1 MAYMPQAKDEQEIKA
16 LSVSNVRKEYLKLAE
31 AYNKIID
38 NKVLKCPVCNEF
50 ISTYEGFY
58 TDKRYAT
65 GYFPECKKCV
75 KAQVEQ
81 RTNSRQEP
89 NETVES
95 VQRMLLKMD
104 LPYIDSLYKAQVK
117 NVADAS
123 SEKNRHSAFAQYI
136 VAIKSLP
143 QYNTKTWANSEFA
156 LDDDSNPDYEQK
168 EVKKTIKA
176 GRKRFGNYPNED
188 LMFLEDEYQDWTT
201 RYACESKAQELLFKR
216 ICFKQLEIDK
226 AQKAGRE
233 TKELDKTLQELM
245 GSLSVKPSQKNSNSL
260 TETMTFGQLIDK
272 WEQEK
277 PIPEPDEEFRDVD
290 KIGLYIDVFFK
301 GHLSKMMG
309 LKNAFS
315 ALYERYIAKYTVKK
329 PEYDED
335 VDSEVLF
342 DKIFGKSIDEE

>member
-1 MAYMPQAKDEQEIKA
+1 MAYMPQPKDENEIKA
-16 LSVSNVRKEYLKLAE
+16 LSVSNVRKEYLRLAE
-31 AYNKIID
+31 SYNKMID
-38 NKVLKCPVCNEF
+38 NKVLKCPCCNEF
-50 ISTYEGFY
+50 ISTSEGFY
-58 TDKRYAT
+58 MDKRYAT
-65 GYFPECKKCV
+65 GFFPECKKCIRQ
-75 KAQVEQ
+75 QVEQ
-81 RTNSRQEP
+81 RTRNNQEP

-95 VQRMLLKMD
+95 VQKMLQKMD
-104 LPYIDSLYKAQVK
+104 LPYIDSLYKAQCK
-117 NVADAS
+117 IVADAS
-123 SEKNRHSAFAQYI
+123 GEKNRHSVFAAYL
-136 VAIKSLP
+136 VPVKSLP
-143 QYNTKTWANSEFA
+143 QYIGKTWKDSEFA
-156 LDDDSNPDYEQK
+156 LDDDTNPDYELK
-168 EVKKTIKA
+168 ENKKVLKS

-188 LMFLEDEYQDWTT
+188 IMFLENEYNDWTT

-216 ICFKQLEIDK
+216 ICFKQLEIEK
-226 AQKAGRE
+226 AQKSGKD

-245 GSLSVKPSQKNSNSL
+245 ASLSVKPSQKNSNSL

-277 PIPEPDEEFRDVD
+277 PIPEPEDEFKDVD

-315 ALYERYIAKYTVKK
+315 TLYERFIAKYTVKK

-335 VDSEVLF
+335 ADSEVLF

>member
-38 NKVLKCPVCNEF
+38 NKVLKCPICNEF
-50 ISTYEGFY
+50 ISTSEGFY
-58 TDKRYAT
+58 TDKRYT
-65 GYFPECKKCV
+65 IGYFPECKKCV
-75 KAQVEQ
+75 RAQVEQ
-81 RTNSRQEP
+81 RTNSKQEP

-143 QYNTKTWANSEFA
+143 QYNGKTWANSEFA
-156 LDDDSNPDYEQK
+156 PDDDMNPDYEQK

-216 ICFKQLEIDK
+216 ICFKELEIDK
-226 AQKAGRE
+226 AQKSGKD
-233 TKELDKTLQELM
+233 TKEMDKTLQELM
-245 GSLSVKPSQKNSNSL
+245 SSLSVKPSQKNSNSL
-260 TETMTFGQLIDK
+260 TESMTFGQLIDK

-277 PIPEPDEEFRDVD
+277 PIPEPEEEFKDVD

-315 ALYERYIAKYTVKK
+315 ALYERFISKYTVKK

-335 VDSEVLF
+335 IDSEVLF

>member
-31 AYNKIID
+31 AYNKVID

-117 NVADAS
+117 NVADSS

-143 QYNTKTWANSEFA
+143 QYNSKTWANSEFA
-156 LDDDSNPDYEQK
+156 PDDDANPDYEQK

-201 RYACESKAQELLFKR
+201 RYVCESKAQELLFKR

-277 PIPEPDEEFRDVD
+277 PIPEPDEEFKDVD

-315 ALYERYIAKYTVKK
+315 ALYERYIAKYTVNK

-342 DKIFGKSIDEE
+342 DKIFGKGIDEE

>member
-31 AYNKIID
+31 AYNKVID

-117 NVADAS
+117 NVADSS

-143 QYNTKTWANSEFA
+143 QYNSKTWANSEFA
-156 LDDDSNPDYEQK
+156 PDDDANPDYEQK

-277 PIPEPDEEFRDVD
+277 PIPEPDEEFKDVD

-315 ALYERYIAKYTVKK
+315 ALYERYIAKYTVNK

-335 VDSEVLF
+335 ADSEVLF
-342 DKIFGKSIDEE
+342 DKIFGKGIDEE